1 MNKFENEQIKHQIY
15 LEQYKSGQ
23 ADKIIALIDQSDKKI
38 AELLK
43 KTKGIYTKN
52 RYKEIAKK
60 IKQISKSL
68 RNAVKNGTDID
79 GIIEYEL
86 KKQKKLLSAIKD
98 DVIRFNGGK
107 VDFIFPSLEQIR
119 TSALFAPVTDGM
131 TYQSYLDGIE
141 YGLFN
146 AWDSAV
152 RTGYLTGQTTDDIV
166 RGVLGGVSGN
176 GKLADSGS
184 IRSFRNSVY
193 RSARTVLQSFANETR
208 SKVFE
213 ANEEYFGDGGNKYE
227 YLATLDARTCL
238 VCGES
243 DGKLFKSLKDA
254 PKIPRHFCCRCLI
267 IPYFDIDGQT
277 RSSADGYVSAK
288 ISYSDWLK
296 EQPET
301 VQREVLGKTRFDLY
315 MKGEPMTS
323 FVENGNTLTLAQLN
337 ERGVLE
343 VSGGILDK
351 SPAKQ
356 EIFAND
362 YYREI
367 ANRKSKSDIAK
378 IAKNTGFAEEKIEA
392 VRKHIFEDNEHLLSD
407 GSKVKFSSDARIALA
422 WQRLEQ
428 NQAKENDIVL
438 LNHEYVELSFMNKK
452 GYNYEKAHALA
463 NMRYPW
469 SLKEEH
475 NDWNVDKIREK
486 TREALS
492 LYL

>member
-68 RNAVKNGTDID
+68 RNAVENGTDID

-107 VDFIFPSLEQIR
+107 VDFIFPSLEQIK
-119 TSALFAPVTDGM
+119 TSALFAPVTNGM

-193 RSARTVLQSFANETR
+193 RSTRTVLQSFANETR

-227 YLATLDARTCL
+227 YLATLDTRTCL

-243 DGKLFKSLKDA
+243 DGKLFKSLKEA

-277 RSSADGYVSAK
+277 RSSTDGYVSDK
-288 ISYSDWLK
+288 ITFGKWLDTQDEK
-296 EQPET
+296 TQLD
-301 VQREVLGKTRFDLY
+301 VLGRTRYELFRR
-315 MKGEPMTS
+315 GEKIDQ
-323 FVENGNTLTLAQLN
+323 FVDNGKILTLEQLDSKIDIRKVLN
-337 ERGVLE
+337 NNISKPDINNFAKHAKARLSERGVTVDDVYDAINNPLKTYE
-343 VSGGILDK
+343 IRKDGTYKIIGKSATVGVSAYDGKIVTVWKTGKERL
-351 SPAKQ
+351 
-356 EIFAND
+356 
-362 YYREI
+362 
-367 ANRKSKSDIAK
+367 RKIK
-378 IAKNTGFAEEKIEA
+378 EQQ
-392 VRKHIFEDNEHLLSD
+392 NENS
-407 GSKVKFSSDARIALA
+407 
-422 WQRLEQ
+422 E
-428 NQAKENDIVL
+428 
-438 LNHEYVELSFMNKK
+438 
-452 GYNYEKAHALA
+452 
-463 NMRYPW
+463 
-469 SLKEEH
+469 
-475 NDWNVDKIREK
+475 
-486 TREALS
+486 
-492 LYL
+492 

>member
-23 ADKIIALIDQSDKKI
+23 ADKIIAILDQADRKI

-68 RNAVKNGTDID
+68 RNAVENGTDID

-131 TYQSYLDGIE
+131 TYQNYLEGIE
-141 YGLFN
+141 YGLFS

-193 RSARTVLQSFANETR
+193 RSTRTVLQSFANETR

-227 YLATLDARTCL
+227 YLATLDARTCT
-238 VCGES
+238 VCGVF
-243 DGKLFKSLKDA
+243 DGKLFKSLKEA

-277 RSSADGYVSAK
+277 RSSTDGYVSDK
-288 ISYSDWLK
+288 ITFGKWLDTQDEK
-296 EQPET
+296 TQLD
-301 VQREVLGKTRFDLY
+301 VLGRTRYELFRR
-315 MKGEPMTS
+315 GEKIDQ
-323 FVENGNTLTLAQLN
+323 FVDNGKTLTLEQLDS
-337 ERGVLE
+337 R
-343 VSGGILDK
+343 IDIKK
-351 SPAKQ
+351 S
-356 EIFAND
+356 
-362 YYREI
+362 
-367 ANRKSKSDIAK
+367 
-378 IAKNTGFAEEKIEA
+378 
-392 VRKHIFEDNEHLLSD
+392 
-407 GSKVKFSSDARIALA
+407 
-422 WQRLEQ
+422 
-428 NQAKENDIVL
+428 
-438 LNHEYVELSFMNKK
+438 
-452 GYNYEKAHALA
+452 
-463 NMRYPW
+463 
-469 SLKEEH
+469 
-475 NDWNVDKIREK
+475 
-486 TREALS
+486 
-492 LYL
+492 